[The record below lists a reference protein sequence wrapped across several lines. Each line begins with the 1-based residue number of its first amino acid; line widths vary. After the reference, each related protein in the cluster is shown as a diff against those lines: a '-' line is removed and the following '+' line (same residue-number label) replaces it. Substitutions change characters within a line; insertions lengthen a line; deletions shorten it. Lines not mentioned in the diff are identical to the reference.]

1 MSKKTELKFVDYI
14 SRYELDCRFDLLLQ
28 IVLWAYI
35 VFILLLLPVA
45 QIVSGKWYR
54 KEKFYK
60 KIIAAQQE
68 EIEKRDKI
76 IEKLN
81 YSYNHQFNVK

>member
-1 MSKKTELKFVDYI
+1 MSNKSKLKFVDYI
-14 SRYELDCRFDLLLQ
+14 SGYESGCRFDLLFQ
-28 IVLWAYI
+28 IVIWAYI
-35 VFILLLLPVA
+35 VFLLLLLPIA
-45 QIVSGKWYR
+45 QIVSGKWHR

-68 EIEKRDKI
+68 EIEKRDKT

-81 YSYNHQFNVK
+81 YSYNHQWDVK